1 LNTLAIYQTLT
12 NDEVLAGVIDTTL
25 KYSPLLNRLP
35 LKEFQGKNFTFNIE
49 NAMAGVGWYV
59 TNDTITE
66 SAGTWAQG
74 TVGLATMGGDVDTD
88 LFAAK
93 TMGNINDIMSINIAA
108 KAKAMAYEFERA
120 FLYGGTT
127 TTPDAKEMK
136 GILKWIANYETTA
149 LTVTDLDGLTNPQ
162 VVPGHGTHAVL
173 SLPMLDQLIDTV
185 KPKPDILLFNRRMR
199 RYLNTLMNTTASSAV
214 RVVKDEFGAFV
225 TLYNEIPVVINDF
238 SLDTILD
245 NSSSVLA
252 IASINQAATYSSS
265 SADNSVIL
273 ALRFDPKDGVCGIQN
288 GAMQHYPI
296 GELETKRA
304 FRNRFMWDLAVV
316 MLGRNCAAALTGVSD
331 ES

>member
-1 LNTLAIYQTLT
+1 L
-12 NDEVLAGVIDTTL
+12 
-25 KYSPLLNRLP
+25 S
-35 LKEFQGKNFTFNIE
+35 
-49 NAMAGVGWYV
+49 
-59 TNDTITE
+59 
-66 SAGTWAQG
+66 
-74 TVGLATMGGDVDTD
+74 TMGGDVDTD

-93 TMGNINDIMSINIAA
+93 TMGNINDIMAINIAA

-120 FLYGGTT
+120 FMYGGTT

-149 LTVTDLDGLTNPQ
+149 LTTTDLDGLNNTQ
-162 VVPGHGTHAVL
+162 VVPGHAAHAL
-173 SLPMLDQLIDTV
+173 LTFLMLDQLIDAV
-185 KPKPDILLFNRRMR
+185 KPKPDVLVFNRRLR
-199 RYLNTLMNTTASSAV
+199 RYLNTLAYTASSSAL
-214 RVVKDEFGAFV
+214 RISPDGFGNFIA
-225 TLYNEIPVVINDF
+225 LYNEIPIIINDF
-238 SLDTILD
+238 SLDTVLD
-245 NSSSVLA
+245 NSSSVLT

-288 GAMQHYPI
+288 GPMQHYPI